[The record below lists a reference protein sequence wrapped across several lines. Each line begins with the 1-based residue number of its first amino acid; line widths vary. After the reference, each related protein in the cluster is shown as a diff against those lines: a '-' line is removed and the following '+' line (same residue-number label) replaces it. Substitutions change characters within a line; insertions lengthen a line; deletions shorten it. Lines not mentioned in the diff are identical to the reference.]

1 MEPNVIAW
9 TILLLPLVVAAFIL
23 FFLKK
28 FSGVAALLAT
38 GSALA
43 TLVLAVLLAHPDLL
57 GGGEGAAHVDVA
69 AGDHAHHGD
78 EVSAGEIK
86 SFPWINLGSEEL
98 KIDIGLKVDGL
109 SQGMM
114 LIVTF
119 VGFLVHLFS
128 LGYMKDDEGKA
139 RYFGGLS
146 LFMFSMTGIVL
157 ANNFVMMFI
166 FWELVGVSSYI
177 LISHWF
183 SKPSAADAAK
193 KAFLTNRIGDFGFML
208 GILLLWKLCGSFYF
222 AEIKDSAAAI
232 TNDFLL
238 NLSVVL
244 IFCGAIGKSAQVPLH
259 VWLPDAM
266 EGPTP
271 VSALIHAAT
280 MVAAGVF
287 MMARIS
293 FLVASADMA
302 ASIIT
307 WVGAIT
313 ALLAALMAL
322 QQDDIKKI
330 LAYSTLSQLGYM
342 IMAQGFGQEG
352 SDAGMFHLYTHAFF
366 KALLFLGSGAVI
378 YACHHE
384 QNIWKMGGL
393 FKKMPIT
400 SITFALGT
408 AALIAIPLSS
418 GFWSKEHILDKALT
432 AEHIWNYK
440 LVFWIGIGV
449 AFLTPFYMTRL
460 FIVAFL
466 GRGKS
471 KNADHAHEVSP
482 VMLIPLILLA
492 IVSVI
497 SVYGGVPEFL
507 KSRGHSVNPVT
518 DFHFSLTA
526 IASLVA
532 LVAGVVL
539 AAVFY
544 LGKKKDPISLA
555 LFRDKFYIDEGY
567 GQLVKWGQDR
577 VGGLLNWVDNT
588 LIEPLTARFPAVA
601 AMTAGSLLRLF
612 QVGNLQAY
620 VFYIGVAVL
629 LLILLLIL

>member
-1 MEPNVIAW
+1 MEPNILAW
-9 TILLLPLVVAAFIL
+9 TILLLPLAVATLIL
-23 FFLKK
+23 FFGKN
-28 FSGVAALLAT
+28 FPGVSALLST

-43 TLVLAVLLAHPDLL
+43 TLVLAVFLAHPELI
-57 GGGEGAAHVDVA
+57 GGDPGITGGVQSAAEADVQ
-69 AGDHAHHGD
+69 G
-78 EVSAGEIK
+78 IK
-86 SFPWINLGSEEL
+86 SFPWIDLGENLR
-98 KIDIGLKVDGL
+98 IDIGFKVNSL

-128 LGYMKDDEGKA
+128 LGYMKDDDGKA
-139 RYFGGLS
+139 RYFGGLA

-177 LISHWF
+177 LISHWYT
-183 SKPSAADAAK
+183 KPSAADAAK
-193 KAFLTNRIGDFGFML
+193 KAFLTNRIGDFGFMI

-222 AEIKDSAAAI
+222 NDIEKSASSI
-232 TNDFLL
+232 NNLFLL
-238 NLSVVL
+238 NLSVIL

-293 FLVASADMA
+293 FLVVTADVA
-302 ASIIT
+302 ANVIT
-307 WVGAIT
+307 WIGVIT
-313 ALLAALMAL
+313 AALAALMAL

-342 IMAQGFGQEG
+342 IMAQGLGAHG
-352 SDAGMFHLYTHAFF
+352 SEAGMFHLYTHAFF
-366 KALLFLGSGAVI
+366 KALLFLGAGAVI

-393 FKKMPIT
+393 FKKMPLT

-408 AALIAIPLSS
+408 AALIAVPFSS
-418 GFWSKEHILDKALT
+418 GFWSKEHILEEVTHA
-432 AEHIWNYK
+432 AHIK
-440 LVFWIGIGV
+440 GHMAVFWIGIGV

-466 GRGKS
+466 GRGRTNS
-471 KNADHAHEVSP
+471 ADHAHEVSP
-482 VMLIPLILLA
+482 IMLIPLILLA
-492 IVSVI
+492 FVSLI
-497 SVYGGVPEFL
+497 SVYFGVPEFL
-507 KSRGHSVNPVT
+507 KSEGKSAT
-518 DFHFSLTA
+518 FSDFHFNQTA
-526 IASLVA
+526 IASMIA
-532 LVAGVVL
+532 LVAGIAL
-539 AAVFY
+539 ASVFY
-544 LGKKKDPISLA
+544 LGKKSDPISGIPGVSVL
-555 LFRDKFYIDEGY
+555 RNKFYLDKIYQGI
-567 GQLVKWGQDR
+567 VRWFQDKVGSVLDWTDRSVIER
-577 VGGLLNWVDNT
+577 VFSR
-588 LIEPLTARFPAVA
+588 IPAA
-601 AMTAGSLLRLF
+601 GAMSLGALLRNF
-612 QVGNLQAY
+612 QVGNLQVY
-620 VFYIGVAVL
+620 VFYIGIAVL
-629 LLILLLIL
+629 ALILLLIF